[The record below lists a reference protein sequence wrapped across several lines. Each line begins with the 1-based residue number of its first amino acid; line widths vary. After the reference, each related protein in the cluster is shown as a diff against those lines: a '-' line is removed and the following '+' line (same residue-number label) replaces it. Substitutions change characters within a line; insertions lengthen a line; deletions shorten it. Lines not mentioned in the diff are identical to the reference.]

1 MWGEGVCSGEKG
13 NINSISLPLSFSLE
27 PLSVSMF
34 SQMDLS
40 LADPSKEISSLNQ
53 YPMIKKI
60 MKTNTALPS
69 STPVERLFSI
79 SGQVMIPRRNR
90 LRSTD
95 EHFEML
101 LFLRGN
107 KI

>member
-90 LRSTD
+90 LTD
-95 EHFEML
+95 ECFKM
-101 LFLRGN
+101 LFLLPAN